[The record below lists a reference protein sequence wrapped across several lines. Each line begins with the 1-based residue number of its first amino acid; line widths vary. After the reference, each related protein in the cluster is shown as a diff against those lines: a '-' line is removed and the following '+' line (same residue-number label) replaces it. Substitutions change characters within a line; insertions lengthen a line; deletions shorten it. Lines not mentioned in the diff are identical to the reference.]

1 LDSSASASYD
11 RQSTDKIVLSTF
23 PTPLAFIYQ
32 QLLIETNWHAKT
44 DIALNFFE
52 MLMWALDLELLRN
65 YLNPLTQLKS
75 NDELDKVL
83 QKSLREPSLG
93 DLVSYFFFLL
103 GTHKEHPN
111 WFFIREEYDLY
122 WVASTQQKK
131 EKVQGD
137 FLALV
142 PIRNELSHGAK
153 PVTDEQW
160 RVKYKEVEPLLLR
173 IVSRFEFLQYYDVLY
188 ILSLDKN
195 QASSISLRGTTPTP
209 VKVSIPEDVEIKPHQ
224 FYLRD
229 MRDNRLTLLS
239 PLFLPWPSDLFKL
252 SEPRKTG
259 DENQLAMYAKYYQQ
273 KKDNEYKILY
283 QVVTSAITKLELVEG
298 NVFSEFLEQVI
309 YRVEAIRQ
317 KILAAK
323 KLGWDLFARIA
334 SDINEIE
341 VQGVKE
347 KFESELYYERGHIR
361 KMFDHFLQSDKTAL
375 VLLGDS
381 GVGKSNFLLSLTE
394 IYRGNNNIC
403 IIFLNSSRLIGE
415 QDLGQQL
422 TNKFSKRLKLVD
434 TRGERTIQNIFEEL
448 AHIPEIKDKKIV
460 FMFDGINENSN
471 PDFLLRELD
480 DLVAY
485 LNFPWLKVVV
495 TSRPET
501 WQSMKR
507 GIVLTE
513 ARYYRQPDALAIEV
527 EPGMENIVSP
537 NNDGWLKLERFNP
550 AELPNVYERYQK
562 RYQLANE
569 YDSLSL
575 AMKIFLRDPLALKL
589 IAETSEGKSLPDNV
603 QAIHLY
609 EDYINNMIDRE
620 KLKQADIN
628 IFLKQQILPLML
640 RPGAYSLRLGVGLLS
655 TTIDPESG
663 RPLSEKIERD
673 DYLAST
679 QRRINQSFQNLV
691 DAGILIKTGNPS
703 NYEIGFKYERF
714 YEYYVGEYLHAQNK
728 GQVNKIEAY
737 QKLIDEMK
745 GESPF
750 LWGGI
755 KNALFREF
763 VSGEV
768 DLIQRL
774 AAGKEDQS
782 VRELLITVLTERG
795 NELDGAS
802 SVEAMIAG
810 LLKIDRKHPGIVA
823 SIRVR
828 LTGNDGILLSPGA
841 KSASAVALEVA
852 RRLSLVTILESAAI
866 DPSPSI
872 RLAAIRNIYHLWRN
886 DNSGGYALLERL
898 VEKITAGGVFPNIPA
913 LESCMGIF
921 IVMMRHYYPDTPD
934 GRELGAYLLAQM
946 QKITRKL
953 FFVGDANRGWKRFWI
968 PVARTFILNALVRF
982 IVSTQEAYPPEKP
995 SFLRE
1000 VGDLIKAEPAV
1011 KARYDRLVGYFE
1023 HPTGIANIRSD
1034 LFDAVEDN
1042 DTLTSGVIW
1051 LLIIFDF
1058 IDGRETD
1065 YTVLEELAARDLQAP
1080 QVGITN
1086 ESMIIALGLIGLY
1099 KNDTSDQFFQQ
1110 LKRMTIAYIERT
1122 KGFYFS
1128 KSGTRHPNLAI
1139 NPYSTARRLR
1149 QIAEDDDLVAFFLA
1163 KARDQKDWTFFA
1175 MLLDS
1180 LVTQSSYA
1188 DDLPNIRMA
1197 LQSFRTVFPIPAEVE
1212 DKAALALARIR
1223 LYNREEV
1230 DNFLLDVDTESKILP
1245 KVLRIE
1251 PDEQVWGELFHNFYS
1266 TILIRLL
1273 QTKEIKVALVSLL
1286 KEASHQNS
1294 LNEYLNIAVKDVMNL
1309 LTGEQIF
1316 RPKKSRGNP

>member
-1 LDSSASASYD
+1 MNSPASASHD
-11 RQSTDKIVLSTF
+11 RQNLDNTVLSTF

-52 MLMWALDLELLRN
+52 MIMWALDLELLRN
-65 YLNPLTQLKS
+65 YLNPITQVKS
-75 NDELDKVL
+75 SDELDKVL

-103 GTHKEHPN
+103 GTHQEHPN

-122 WVASTQQKK
+122 WVASTQKK
-131 EKVQGD
+131 REKVQGD

-160 RVKYKEVEPLLLR
+160 RVKYEEVEPLLLR
-173 IVSRFEFLQYYDVLY
+173 IVSRFEFLQHYEVLY

-195 QASSISLRGTTPTP
+195 QASSISLRGTAPAH
-209 VKVSIPEDVEIKPHQ
+209 VKVSLTEDVEIKPQQ

-229 MRDNRLTLLS
+229 IRDNRLTLLS

-252 SEPRKTG
+252 SAPGKTG
-259 DENQLAMYAKYYQQ
+259 EENQLAMYAKYYQQ

-283 QVVTSAITKLELVEG
+283 QVVTSAITKLELIEG

-323 KLGWDLFARIA
+323 KLGWDLFAKIA

-347 KFESELYYERGHIR
+347 KFESELYYERSYIR
-361 KMFDHFLQSDKTAL
+361 KIFDHFLQSEKTAF

-381 GVGKSNFLLSLTE
+381 GVGKSNFLLSLVE
-394 IYRGNNNIC
+394 IYGQDNNIC

-415 QDLGQQL
+415 QDLDQQL
-422 TNKFSKRLKLVD
+422 TNKFSKRLKLID
-434 TRGERTIQNIFEEL
+434 TRGERAIQNIFEEL

-460 FMFDGINENSN
+460 FLFDGINENSN
-471 PDFLLRELD
+471 PNFLLRELD

-501 WQSMKR
+501 WQNMKR
-507 GIVLTE
+507 EIVLTE
-513 ARYYRQPDALAIEV
+513 ARYYRQSDALAIEA
-527 EPGMENIVSP
+527 EPGMENIASS
-537 NNDGWLKLERFNP
+537 NNDDWLKLERFDP
-550 AELPNVYERYQK
+550 TELPKVYKRYQK
-562 RYQLANE
+562 RYRLTND

-575 AMKIFLRDPLALKL
+575 TMKIFLRDPLALKL
-589 IAETSEGKSLPDNV
+589 IAETSEGKSLPDNI
-603 QAIHLY
+603 QAVHLY
-609 EDYINNMIDRE
+609 EDYINSMVDRE

-628 IFLKQQILPLML
+628 TFLKQQILPLML

-655 TTIDPESG
+655 TTIDPQSG

-679 QRRINQSFQNLV
+679 QQHINQSFQNLV
-691 DAGILIKTGNPS
+691 NAGILMKSGSLS

-714 YEYYVGEYLHAQNK
+714 YEYFVGEYLYAQNK
-728 GQVNKIEAY
+728 GKENKVEVY

-745 GESPF
+745 KESPF

-768 DLIQRL
+768 KLIEGL

-795 NELDGAS
+795 KQPDATHN
-802 SVEAMIAG
+802 VEAMIG
-810 LLKIDRKHPGIVA
+810 RLLKIDRKNPGIVA
-823 SIRVR
+823 RVR
-828 LTGNDGILLSPGA
+828 VKLTGNDGVQLSPGA
-841 KSASAVALEVA
+841 KSASTVALEVA
-852 RRLSLVTILESAAI
+852 RRLSLVTVLESAAI

-886 DNSGGYALLERL
+886 DNSQGYTLLERL
-898 VEKITAGGVFPNIPA
+898 VEKITAGGVLPNIPA

-934 GRELGAYLLAQM
+934 GRELGLYVLRQM
-946 QKITRKL
+946 QKVTRKL
-953 FFVGDANRGWKRFWI
+953 FFVGDAPRGRQQFWV
-968 PVARTFILNALVRF
+968 PAARTFILNALIRF

-1000 VGDLIKAEPAV
+1000 VGDLIKAGPGV
-1011 KARYDRLVGYFE
+1011 KERYNRLVGYFE
-1023 HPTGIANIRSD
+1023 NPTRIADIRND
-1034 LFDAVEDN
+1034 LFQAVKDN
-1042 DTLTSGVIW
+1042 DTLTCGVIW
-1051 LLIIFDF
+1051 LLIIFDY

-1065 YTVLEELAARDLQAP
+1065 YAVLEELASDGLQQP

-1099 KNDTSDQFFQQ
+1099 KNDTGDQFFQQ

-1122 KGFYFS
+1122 KGFYYS
-1128 KSGTRHPNLAI
+1128 KGGTRHPNLAI
-1139 NPYSTARRLR
+1139 NPYMTMRRIR
-1149 QIAEDDDLVAFFLA
+1149 QNTEDRDLMAFFLA
-1163 KARDQKDWTFFA
+1163 KALDEEDWTFFN

-1180 LVTQSSYA
+1180 LVTQASYY
-1188 DDLPNIRMA
+1188 DDLLNIRMV
-1197 LQSFRTVFPIPAEVE
+1197 LQPIRAVFPIRAEVE
-1212 DKAALALARIR
+1212 DKVAFALARIR

-1230 DNFLLDVDTESKILP
+1230 DNFLLEVDAENKILP
-1245 KVLRIE
+1245 KVLRVE

-1273 QTKEIKVALVSLL
+1273 QTKEIKIALVSLL
-1286 KEASHQNS
+1286 KEATHQNS

-1309 LTGEQIF
+1309 LAGEKIF
-1316 RPKKSRGNP
+1316 RPKSSKGN